1 MYTINSQGI
10 GVNLTNY
17 RQIIVIIIIITIIIT
32 IIIIIV
38 IVIIITIT
46 IINFIIKLGSSTNW
60 FFSLKIKH

>member
-10 GVNLTNY
+10 EVNLTNY
-17 RQIIVIIIIITIIIT
+17 RQIIVIIIIIIT

>member
-17 RQIIVIIIIITIIIT
+17 RQIIVIIIIAI

-46 IINFIIKLGSSTNW
+46 IINFIIKLSSSTNW

>member
-17 RQIIVIIIIITIIIT
+17 RQIIVIIIIIIT
-32 IIIIIV
+32 IIIIV